1 MGSAAWQ
8 GHGEKRKNSRKIHE
22 ALFRRGVI
30 VFYISLLA

>member
-22 ALFRRGVI
+22 ALFRPGVI
-30 VFYISLLA
+30 VLYFLLLA